1 MAILDR
7 SFIELGDILKPVFC
21 TTAILGH
28 HITRP
33 FHRLLIDLDTTYESL
48 LAAFPKQYEE
58 LTNIDPEM
66 LLRSEQVFK
75 FVPQDIFKDASYKDH
90 LLQTLFSNADQYK
103 DEVVK
108 IIRICLGKFSKG
120 FEKQKGAIFGFGKTA
135 NDDTG
140 SVLKLS
146 TIEDKS
152 ILTNTPIHNLAEERN
167 VGMLNY
173 ELNLRGRNQ
182 FKTSSQNLVVNKST
196 DFIRDDFQHLR
207 KFTKYQQKRLKM
219 LNKNGAVKWRK

>member
-1 MAILDR
+1 
-7 SFIELGDILKPVFC
+7 
-21 TTAILGH
+21 
-28 HITRP
+28 
-33 FHRLLIDLDTTYESL
+33 
-48 LAAFPKQYEE
+48 
-58 LTNIDPEM
+58 M
-66 LLRSEQVFK
+66 LHAKIICSR
-75 FVPQDIFKDASYKDH
+75 H
-90 LLQTLFSNADQYK
+90 YK

-108 IIRICLGKFSKG
+108 IIRICLRKFSKG
-120 FEKQKGAIFGFGKTA
+120 FEKQKGAIFGFGSTA

-196 DFIRDDFQHLR
+196 YFIRDDFQHLR

-219 LNKNGAVKWRK
+219 FLNKNGAVKWRK

>member
-1 MAILDR
+1 M
-7 SFIELGDILKPVFC
+7 K
-21 TTAILGH
+21 
-28 HITRP
+28 
-33 FHRLLIDLDTTYESL
+33 
-48 LAAFPKQYEE
+48 
-58 LTNIDPEM
+58 
-66 LLRSEQVFK
+66 LLRSLEYVFENSVK
-75 FVPQDIFKDASYKDH
+75 VLRSRKE
-90 LLQTLFSNADQYK
+90 LF
-103 DEVVK
+103 
-108 IIRICLGKFSKG
+108 
-120 FEKQKGAIFGFGKTA
+120 FGFGSTA